1 MKSRRGAPDPSSI
14 VVPIAMLSRVELVRA
29 ETTAVDFADR
39 TVTVA
44 YGLDRRTH
52 AIRFDYL
59 LIVPRSPE
67 RLRLRPAPAR
77 PRYEDDP

>member
-1 MKSRRGAPDPSSI
+1 M
-14 VVPIAMLSRVELVRA
+14 
-29 ETTAVDFADR
+29 AVDFAER

-44 YGLDRRTH
+44 YHLDRRTH

-59 LIVPRSPE
+59 LITAASQTRFPH
-67 RLRLRPAPAR
+67 RPAPAR